1 MDRSPRQFPN
11 LWPGLVLIAVGAG
24 LLARELGLLPP
35 GVGFTDLWPVL
46 VVAFGLAQLPHAR
59 GASSAFFSLLFVVVG
74 GALLAGNLGYGDFVA
89 TRYWPALLIVL
100 GLSFMFRKRGAA
112 RCGPDWHERHR
123 RHSERSHERGMV
135 VAGEDRLD
143 RALTMSGTQIKVE
156 SQAWTGGDL
165 SAVASGVELDLRYA
179 RLAEGGATL
188 HLHVVMAGIE
198 IRVPDT
204 WQVTSDISPTAG
216 GVDNSTRS
224 TQGDPTAP
232 RLRIVGSVLLG
243 GVDIRN

>member
-1 MDRSPRQFPN
+1 MDRSPRHFPN

-35 GVGFTDLWPVL
+35 GVGFVDLWPVL

-100 GLSFMFRKRGAA
+100 GLSFMFRR
-112 RCGPDWHERHR
+112 RQPCGSDWRERHR
-123 RHSERSHERGMV
+123 HRSEHSYNRGAV
-135 VAGEDRLD
+135 IANEDRLD
-143 RALTMSGTQIKVE
+143 RALRMSGTQIRVE

-224 TQGDPTAP
+224 TQGDPAAP